1 MPLTRGNRSA
11 APNAGDSQAA
21 APVENLSMSSDRA
34 YPLTLLAALM
44 LAAAIATAFVGHAHG
59 HEGRSGAT
67 PIAATR

>member
-1 MPLTRGNRSA
+1 
-11 APNAGDSQAA
+11 
-21 APVENLSMSSDRA
+21 MSSDRA